1 MAKSSAS
8 SALKSVPSH
17 AERLRQSLSDTPSTT
32 QAPTPWALETM
43 EIAIKAINDHG
54 DNVRRAMDPVE
65 LAQLQASLAQYGL
78 LEPVI
83 VQPLS
88 KKRAGFRYQLVA
100 GFRRVAAAKALGWD
114 AIPARVLQREL
125 DTRERV
131 AIQLTENLQRE
142 SMRVRDIVQSVQ
154 GLKAE
159 DMSVATIAETLG
171 LGASTVRLYGQLGDL
186 LAAYPKLW
194 QYFDRGL
201 ITIEQFRVAS
211 RLLTRIRERAGSKI
225 TDPAELEL
233 IRAEAEQLFVEFLE
247 RLAKTQPLTIKR
259 VGQEVSRWLATIGI
273 VEPESAPSKAGGTPL
288 VKPLFASL
296 DRLDLTAL
304 AAPELE
310 AFITLSEA
318 KLDAAKAQLEALAR
332 QR

>member
-1 MAKSSAS
+1 MAKS

-17 AERLRQSLSDTPSTT
+17 AERLRQSLSDTPSASV
-32 QAPTPWALETM
+32 APTPWALETM
-43 EIAIKAINDHG
+43 EIALKAINDHG

-65 LAQLQASLAQYGL
+65 LAQLQASLTQYGL
-78 LEPVI
+78 LEPII
-83 VQPLS
+83 VQPLPN
-88 KKRAGFRYQLVA
+88 KRAGFRYQLVA
-100 GFRRVAAAKALGWD
+100 GFRRMAAAKALGWET
-114 AIPARVLQREL
+114 IPARVLQRAL
-125 DTRERV
+125 NGRERI

-159 DMSVATIAETLG
+159 DMSLAAIADTLG
-171 LGASTVRLYGQLGDL
+171 LGVSTVRLYGQLGDL
-186 LAAYPKLW
+186 LNDYPKLW

-211 RLLTRIRERAGSKI
+211 RLLTRIRERAGAKI

-247 RLAKTQPLTIKR
+247 RLAKTQPLTVKR

-273 VEPESAPSKAGGTPL
+273 VEPEAAPPKASGTPL
-288 VKPLFASL
+288 VNPLFASL

-304 AAPELE
+304 AAPDLE
-310 AFITLSEA
+310 AFITLSEV